1 MCCNPSCFLQYGEE
15 SSHSPLGE
23 HNGAMANQ
31 KTLLALLI
39 CGHIAGAFS
48 AMYEAYTI
56 DPSGFVVNS
65 TLGQM
70 NHFMCS
76 DRAGKSGHSAFRII
90 YDTCEMG
97 IITANAKIDS
107 NGTRLYVESGSIGND
122 CVITPT
128 INAQTAYNGNYLAQK
143 TLIDDNN
150 YWLGGDRATDRGID
164 QYITID
170 LGCSAKIDQV
180 HLRNTWGAGR
190 YQ

>member
-1 MCCNPSCFLQYGEE
+1 
-15 SSHSPLGE
+15 
-23 HNGAMANQ
+23 MATPR
-31 KTLLALLI
+31 TLLAFVI
-39 CGHIAGAFS
+39 CGHIAGAFG
-48 AMYEAYTI
+48 AMYDAYTI
-56 DPSGFVVNS
+56 EPAGFVVNS
-65 TLGQM
+65 TQGQM

-90 YDTCEMG
+90 NEICEMG
-97 IITANAKIDS
+97 IITANAKIDP
-107 NGTRLYVESGSIGND
+107 NGTRLYVESGSIGSD

-128 INAQTAYNGNYLAQK
+128 INAQTAYSGDYLAQK